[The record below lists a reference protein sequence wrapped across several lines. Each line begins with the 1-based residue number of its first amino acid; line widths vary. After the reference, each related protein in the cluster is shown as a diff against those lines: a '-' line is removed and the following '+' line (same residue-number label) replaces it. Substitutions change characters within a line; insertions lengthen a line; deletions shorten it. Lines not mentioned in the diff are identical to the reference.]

1 LTVIGRRRDE
11 SKARVQECTVVT
23 DRRVIVAA
31 RSSAANTRISYVTL
45 RREHEPAYLARP
57 H

>member
-1 LTVIGRRRDE
+1 MIGRRRDE

>member
-1 LTVIGRRRDE
+1 MIGRRRDE
-11 SKARVQECTVVT
+11 IEARVQECTIVT
-23 DRRVIVAA
+23 DRRVIVVA
-31 RSSAANTRISYVTL
+31 RSSLANTRISYVTL

>member
-1 LTVIGRRRDE
+1 MVGRRRDE
-11 SKARVQECTVVT
+11 SEARVQEYSVVT

-45 RREHEPAYLARP
+45 RPEHEPAYLARP